1 MNILNIYKKK
11 LRIQFNYFI
20 GKNSILSMLFS
31 LKTLLSI
38 QAKGENNLQYSEPIN
53 ALRFLSADAVQKA
66 NSGHP
71 GMPMGMAEI
80 ATALWS
86 KHLKH
91 NPLNP
96 TWFDRDRFVLSN
108 GHGSMLLYS
117 LLHLTGYKLSIE
129 DIKDFRQ
136 LKSKTPGHPE
146 YDINI
151 GVETTTGP
159 LGQGIANAVGMAIS
173 EKMLAAQFNKDDIKP
188 IDHYTYVFLGD
199 GCLMEGI
206 SHEACSFAGT
216 HELGKLICFY
226 DQNGISIDGEIDNW
240 FTDDS
245 VKRFESYGWQTICV
259 DGHNVEEI
267 SEAISKAK
275 EEPKKPSMIFCKT
288 TIGFGSPNKSGTAD
302 VHGAP
307 LGDEEIEKTREAL
320 GWQYTAF
327 EIPKDVYDFWDS
339 KKSGAEKNATWENSI
354 KSYKDKYPND
364 SLELERR
371 IKGDM
376 PAKFEQNF
384 LDFLNDCNTNN
395 LPMATRKASKACLD
409 FFVKEMPELVGGSAD
424 LTPSNNTFSAS
435 STTFS
440 SENPSGNHINYG
452 VREFGM
458 SAIMNGMVLHGGIKP
473 YGATFLV
480 FTDYARNAVRLS
492 ALMGLPN
499 IFVYTHDSVALG
511 EDGPTHQPI
520 EHMVTLRSTPNM
532 DSWRPADLVET
543 AVAWKNAISSLST
556 PTCLI
561 FSRQGTSAIERTP
574 EQLSSIENGG
584 YLLEEHEDP
593 NITIV
598 ASGSEV
604 QLAIDAAQELK
615 NESINANVVSMPSL
629 DVFLKQSNEI
639 QNKIINP
646 NKPVLVVE
654 CAHPNSWYKILN
666 RSDKVIG
673 IETFG
678 ESAPGSELL
687 EHFGFNKDNVIQ
699 TAKSLVND

>member
-1 MNILNIYKKK
+1 M
-11 LRIQFNYFI
+11 Q
-20 GKNSILSMLFS
+20 
-31 LKTLLSI
+31 
-38 QAKGENNLQYSEPIN
+38 QSEPIN

-80 ATALWS
+80 ATALWT

-91 NPLNP
+91 NPSNP

-117 LLHLTGYKLSIE
+117 LLHLTGYNLSIE

-146 YDINI
+146 YDIDI
-151 GVETTTGP
+151 GIETTTGP

-173 EKMLAAQFNKDDIKP
+173 EKMLAAKFNKHDIKP

-199 GCLMEGI
+199 GCLMEGV
-206 SHEACSFAGT
+206 SHEACSFAAT
-216 HELGKLICFY
+216 HNLGKLICFY

-245 VKRFESYGWQTICV
+245 VKRFDSYGWQTICV
-259 DGHNVEEI
+259 DGHNFEEV
-267 SEAISKAK
+267 SEAISIAK
-275 EEPKKPSMIFCKT
+275 QEPNKPSMIFCKT

-307 LGDEEIEKTREAL
+307 LGDEEIKKTREAL
-320 GWQYTAF
+320 GWNYAAF
-327 EIPKDVYDFWDS
+327 EIPKEIYDFWDS
-339 KKSGAEKNATWENSI
+339 KKIGADINSSWDDLI
-354 KSYKDKYPND
+354 NNYNEKYPD
-364 SLELERR
+364 ESLELERR
-371 IKGDM
+371 IKGDL
-376 PAKFEQNF
+376 PEDFQQTYLN
-384 LDFLNDCNTNN
+384 FLNDCNSNN

-424 LTPSNNTFSAS
+424 LTPSNNTFSSSS
-435 STTFS
+435 STFS
-440 SENPSGNHINYG
+440 NENPSGNHINYG

-520 EHMVTLRSTPNM
+520 EQMVTLRSTPNLN
-532 DSWRPADLVET
+532 SWRPADLVES
-543 AVAWKNAISSLST
+543 AVAWKNAISSSTT

-574 EQLSSIENGG
+574 EQLSSIEIGG
-584 YLLEEHEDP
+584 YLLDEYEDA

-604 QLAIDAAQELK
+604 QLAIDAAKELK
-615 NESINANVVSMPSL
+615 NESIIANVVSMPCL
-629 DVFLKQSNEI
+629 DIFLKQSI
-639 QNKIINP
+639 QLQNKIINP
-646 NKPVLVVE
+646 HKPVLVVE
-654 CAHPNSWYKILN
+654 CAHPNSWYRILN

-673 IETFG
+673 MEAFG

-687 EHFGFNKDNVIQ
+687 KHFGFNIENVIKS
-699 TAKSLVND
+699 AKSLIND

>member
-1 MNILNIYKKK
+1 
-11 LRIQFNYFI
+11 
-20 GKNSILSMLFS
+20 ML
-31 LKTLLSI
+31 LTTKILLSFLK
-38 QAKGENNLQYSEPIN
+38 QTGEINLHPSDPTN
-53 ALRFLSADAVQKA
+53 ALRFLSIDAVQKA

-80 ATALWS
+80 ATSLWS
-86 KHLKH
+86 NHLKH
-91 NPLNP
+91 NPSNP
-96 TWFDRDRFVLSN
+96 NWFNRDRFVLSN

-117 LLHLTGYKLSIE
+117 LLHLTGYKLSIN
-129 DIKDFRQ
+129 DLKDFRQ

-146 YDINI
+146 YDIDI

-173 EKMLAAQFNKDDIKP
+173 EKILAAEFNHEDLDP
-188 IDHYTYVFLGD
+188 IDHFTYAFLGD

-206 SHEACSFAGT
+206 SHEACSFAAT
-216 HELGKLICFY
+216 HNLGKLICFY
-226 DQNGISIDGEIDNW
+226 DQNGISIDGEIENW

-245 VKRFESYGWQTICV
+245 VKRFESYGWHTICV
-259 DGHNVEEI
+259 DGHNITEI
-267 SEAISKAK
+267 DEAISQAK
-275 EEPKKPSMIFCKT
+275 EKSDKPSMIFCKT

-320 GWQYTAF
+320 NWQYPAF
-327 EIPKDVYDFWDS
+327 EIPKEIYDFWD
-339 KKSGAEKNATWENSI
+339 A
-354 KSYKDKYPND
+354 KDKGADINSDWDNLIKNYEEKYPEQAK
-364 SLELERR
+364 ELNRR
-371 IKGDM
+371 IKGEA
-376 PAKFEQNF
+376 PENFEESFNK
-384 LDFLNDCNTNN
+384 FLNNCDSNN
-395 LPMATRKASKACLD
+395 SSMATRKASKACLD

-424 LTPSNNTFSAS
+424 LTPSNNTFSESS
-435 STTFS
+435 STFS
-440 SENPSGNHINYG
+440 NENPKGNHINYG

-520 EHMVTLRSTPNM
+520 EHLVTLRSTPNLNN
-532 DSWRPADLVET
+532 WRPADLVET
-543 AVAWKNAISSLST
+543 SVAWKDAVTSTKT

-561 FSRQGTSAIERTP
+561 FSRQGTSAITRSQD
-574 EQLSSIENGG
+574 QLNAIKKGG
-584 YLLEEHEDP
+584 YLLDQSDNP
-593 NITIV
+593 DMTII

-604 QLAIDAAQELK
+604 QLALDAAKQLK
-615 NESINANVVSMPSL
+615 SESKNINVVSMPSL
-629 DVFLKQSNEI
+629 DIFLQQSEEY
-639 QNKIINP
+639 QRSIINP
-646 NKPVLVVE
+646 DKPVLVVE
-654 CAHPNSWYKILN
+654 CSHPNSWYKILN
-666 RSDKVIG
+666 RNDKVIG

-687 EHFGFNKDNVIQ
+687 EHFGFTEENVIK
-699 TAKSLVND
+699 TVKSLLND

>member
-1 MNILNIYKKK
+1 
-11 LRIQFNYFI
+11 
-20 GKNSILSMLFS
+20 ML
-31 LKTLLSI
+31 LTTKILLSFLK
-38 QAKGENNLQYSEPIN
+38 QTGEINLHPSDPTN
-53 ALRFLSADAVQKA
+53 ALRFLSIDAVQKA

-80 ATALWS
+80 ATSLWS
-86 KHLKH
+86 NHLKH
-91 NPLNP
+91 NPSNP
-96 TWFDRDRFVLSN
+96 NWFNRDRFVLSN

-117 LLHLTGYKLSIE
+117 LLHLTGYKLSIN
-129 DIKDFRQ
+129 DLKDFRQ

-146 YDINI
+146 YDIDI

-173 EKMLAAQFNKDDIKP
+173 EKILAAEFNHEDFDP
-188 IDHYTYVFLGD
+188 IDHFTYAFLGD

-206 SHEACSFAGT
+206 SHEACSFAAT
-216 HELGKLICFY
+216 HNLGKLICFY
-226 DQNGISIDGEIDNW
+226 DQNGISIDGEIENW

-245 VKRFESYGWQTICV
+245 VKRFESYGWHTICV
-259 DGHNVEEI
+259 DGHNITEI
-267 SEAISKAK
+267 DEAISQAK
-275 EEPKKPSMIFCKT
+275 EKSDKPSMIFCKT

-320 GWQYTAF
+320 NWQYPAF
-327 EIPKDVYDFWDS
+327 EIPKEIYDFWDA
-339 KKSGAEKNATWENSI
+339 KDKGAEINSDWDNLIKNYEE
-354 KSYKDKYPND
+354 KYPEQAK
-364 SLELERR
+364 ELNRR
-371 IKGDM
+371 IKGEA
-376 PAKFEQNF
+376 PENFEESFNK
-384 LDFLNDCNTNN
+384 FLNNCDSNN
-395 LPMATRKASKACLD
+395 SSMATRKASKACLD

-424 LTPSNNTFSAS
+424 LTPSNNTFSESS
-435 STTFS
+435 STFS
-440 SENPSGNHINYG
+440 NENPKGNHINYG

-520 EHMVTLRSTPNM
+520 EHLVTLRSTPNLNN
-532 DSWRPADLVET
+532 WRPADLVET
-543 AVAWKNAISSLST
+543 SVAWKDAVTSTKT

-561 FSRQGTSAIERTP
+561 FSRQGTSAITRSQD
-574 EQLSSIENGG
+574 QLNAIKKGG
-584 YLLEEHEDP
+584 YLLDQSDNP
-593 NITIV
+593 DMTII

-604 QLAIDAAQELK
+604 QLALDAAKQLK
-615 NESINANVVSMPSL
+615 SESKNINVVSMPSL
-629 DVFLKQSNEI
+629 DIFLQQSEEY
-639 QNKIINP
+639 QRSIINP
-646 NKPVLVVE
+646 DKPVLVVE
-654 CAHPNSWYKILN
+654 CSHPNSWYKILN
-666 RSDKVIG
+666 RNDKVIG

-687 EHFGFNKDNVIQ
+687 EHFGFTEENVIK
-699 TAKSLVND
+699 TVKSLLND

>member
-1 MNILNIYKKK
+1 MH
-11 LRIQFNYFI
+11 
-20 GKNSILSMLFS
+20 FS
-31 LKTLLSI
+31 LKTLLSY
-38 QAKGENNLQYSEPIN
+38 QAKGENNLQQSEPIN
-53 ALRFLSADAVQKA
+53 ALRFLSIDAVQKA

-71 GMPMGMAEI
+71 GMPMGMSEI

-86 KHLKH
+86 QHLKH

-146 YDINI
+146 YDVDLGI
-151 GVETTTGP
+151 ETTTGP

-173 EKMLAAQFNKDDIKP
+173 EKMLAAEFNKDDIKP
-188 IDHYTYVFLGD
+188 IDHFTYVFLGD

-216 HELGKLICFY
+216 HNLGKLICFY

-245 VKRFESYGWQTICV
+245 VKRFDSYGWQTICV
-259 DGHNVEEI
+259 DGHNVQEI

-275 EEPKKPSMIFCKT
+275 DESNKPSMIFCKT

-307 LGDEEIEKTREAL
+307 LGDEEIEKTRDAL
-320 GWQYTAF
+320 GWNHPAF
-327 EIPKDVYDFWDS
+327 EVPQEVYDFWDS
-339 KKSGAEKNATWENSI
+339 KNSGADKNSSWDDLITN
-354 KSYKDKYPND
+354 YKDKYPEE
-364 SLELERR
+364 SAELERR
-371 IKGDM
+371 INGNM
-376 PAKFEQNF
+376 PENFQQNF
-384 LDFLNDCNTNN
+384 NDFLNDCNSTNT
-395 LPMATRKASKACLD
+395 PMATRKASKACLD

-435 STTFS
+435 SSTFS
-440 SENPSGNHINYG
+440 NENPSGNHINYG

-520 EHMVTLRSTPNM
+520 EHMVTLRSTPNLNN
-532 DSWRPADLVET
+532 WRPADIVET
-543 AVAWKNAISSLST
+543 AVAWKSAVSSKTT

-561 FSRQGTSAIERTP
+561 FSRQGTSAIERTS
-574 EQLSSIENGG
+574 EQLSSIEMGG
-584 YLLEEHEDP
+584 YLIEENEDAD
-593 NITIV
+593 ITIV

-604 QLAIDAAQELK
+604 QLAIDAAKELK
-615 NESINANVVSMPSL
+615 NESIDANVVSMPSL
-629 DVFLKQSNEI
+629 DTFLELSNGS

-699 TAKSLVND
+699 KAKSLIND